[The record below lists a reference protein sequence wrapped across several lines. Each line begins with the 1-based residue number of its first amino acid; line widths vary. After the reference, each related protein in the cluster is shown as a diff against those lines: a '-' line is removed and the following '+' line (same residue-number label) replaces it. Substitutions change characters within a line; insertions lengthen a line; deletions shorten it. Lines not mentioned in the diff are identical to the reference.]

1 MTFDQRHLVDVIA
14 MAARLRGGRALLVGG
29 YVRDSIMG
37 RESKDVDIE
46 VFGVA
51 PDALK
56 EMLEQVSGGH
66 VDCVGASFGVYKIG
80 DVDVSIPRRDSKQR
94 AGHKGFVVVGDPTMS
109 IEDAARRRDFTVNA
123 ISIDPLTGET
133 FDPFGGIDDVRLKVL
148 RVVDPVLFADDSLR
162 VLRAVQFAARFGF
175 AIEPD
180 SALLMS
186 TMDLSDLP
194 AERVWGE
201 FEKLLLADRP
211 SLGLAWMRAL
221 GVLKLFPELAALVDV
236 PQDPEWHP
244 EGDVW
249 THTLQVVDE
258 ARQACADFD
267 LTRTER
273 LTVMLAA
280 LCHDLGKAT
289 TTKFDDGRW
298 RAHGHAG
305 AGVPLTF
312 ELLTR
317 LNVHSID
324 GFDVRKEVLALV
336 DYHLLPHEWHRVI
349 RAGDK
354 IPASS
359 FRRLSRKVS
368 LKLLAVVAQA
378 DSDGR
383 HPKPIDRSGTDWFID
398 TFEALDLTDGPPP
411 SLLMGRHLIEL
422 GVQPGPHVG
431 VILKAVYERQLD
443 GEVTTVD
450 EAIALAKG
458 ML

>member
-1 MTFDQRHLVDVIA
+1 M
-14 MAARLRGGRALLVGG
+14 
-29 YVRDSIMG
+29 
-37 RESKDVDIE
+37 
-46 VFGVA
+46 
-51 PDALK
+51 
-56 EMLEQVSGGH
+56 
-66 VDCVGASFGVYKIG
+66 
-80 DVDVSIPRRDSKQR
+80 RR
-94 AGHKGFVVVGDPTMS
+94 
-109 IEDAARRRDFTVNA
+109 RRRDFTVNA

-298 RAHGHAG
+298 G
-305 AGVPLTF
+305 
-312 ELLTR
+312 
-317 LNVHSID
+317 
-324 GFDVRKEVLALV
+324 
-336 DYHLLPHEWHRVI
+336 
-349 RAGDK
+349 
-354 IPASS
+354 
-359 FRRLSRKVS
+359 
-368 LKLLAVVAQA
+368 
-378 DSDGR
+378 GR
-383 HPKPIDRSGTDWFID
+383 TVMPEP
-398 TFEALDLTDGPPP
+398 
-411 SLLMGRHLIEL
+411 
-422 GVQPGPHVG
+422 
-431 VILKAVYERQLD
+431 VYR
-443 GEVTTVD
+443 
-450 EAIALAKG
+450 
-458 ML
+458 